1 MLFSMTENMNQRGDR
16 TIWKKEE
23 ISGKE
28 ALMAV
33 RELAESIKWLSSV
46 TKDESYNKNIEEMQ
60 EKLEVIGQYINES
73 EEQFDFIYGD

>member
-1 MLFSMTENMNQRGDR
+1 MER
-16 TIWKKEE
+16 TRTMKKEE

-28 ALMAV
+28 VLMAV

-46 TKDESYNKNIEEMQ
+46 TKDESYNKNIEEMK

>member
-1 MLFSMTENMNQRGDR
+1 MER
-16 TIWKKEE
+16 TRTMKKEE

-33 RELAESIKWLSSV
+33 RKLAESIKWLSSV
-46 TKDESYNKNIEEMQ
+46 TKDESYNKNIEEMK

>member
-1 MLFSMTENMNQRGDR
+1 MER
-16 TIWKKEE
+16 TRTMKKEE

-33 RELAESIKWLSSV
+33 RELAESIKWLS
-46 TKDESYNKNIEEMQ
+46 YNKNIEEMK